1 MALISILLIF
11 ISTVIFTWTGVR
23 LLQEATEKYEEK
35 YVAQTQA
42 ALEGMFVYMDAKRL
56 FRFNMIIMVVSS
68 ALGYLITEKVTFL
81 IIFGLVGF
89 FLPQF
94 IVKGKQKK
102 RLKQFEAQFVDAITV
117 LSNALK
123 AGQNFVQALSTLE
136 KEQEPPISQE
146 FGLVIREY
154 RLGVPVE
161 DALENLTK
169 RIASDD
175 LKLLVT
181 AVNIVLAM
189 GGNLR
194 EIFDTMAHVIRER
207 NRIEGKTKSLTA
219 QGKMQAVVAAVLPSA
234 FGVVLYVMDP
244 PLMTRMFTD
253 TIGIIALGGT
263 FALQFIGYT
272 MIKKV
277 SSIDI

>member
-1 MALISILLIF
+1 MTITSSLIF
-11 ISTVIFTWTGVR
+11 ISTALFTWSGVR
-23 LLQEATEKYEEK
+23 LFQEVMEKYEK
-35 YVAQTQA
+35 TYIAKTQQS
-42 ALEGMFVYMDAKRL
+42 LEGMFIYMDPKKL
-56 FRFNMIIMVVSS
+56 FRFNMIIMVVS
-68 ALGYLITEKVTFL
+68 AGFGYLFFQKISFFIT
-81 IIFGLVGF
+81 FGLIGF
-89 FLPQF
+89 LLPQF
-94 IVKGKQKK
+94 IIKGKQKK
-102 RLKQFEAQFVDAITV
+102 RLKEFDAQFVDAITV

-123 AGQNFVQALSTLE
+123 AGQNFVQALATLE
-136 KEQEPPISQE
+136 KEQAPPISQE

-154 RLGVPVE
+154 RLGVSVE
-161 DALENLTK
+161 EALENMTK

-194 EIFDTMAHVIRER
+194 EIFETMAHVIRER

-219 QGKMQAVVAAVLPSA
+219 QGKMQAIVAAILPSA
-234 FGVVLYVMDP
+234 FGGILYMMDP
-244 PLMTRMFTD
+244 PLMNRMFTH
-253 TIGIIALGGT
+253 TIGIIALAGT

-272 MIKKV
+272 MIKKI